1 MKVLACR
8 PGDDQFWIGCDL
20 EEANNIFLPHLSKEA
35 VENYERMVNQIGNH
49 SKEYWNAVM
58 DATETD
64 EIFHAYFNVS
74 RDASIC
80 FPQVPHFPFANL
92 WNGYSPFRKIDTKTI
107 HSLDELK
114 NLKMTYKGIE
124 YDFHEKR

>member
-8 PGDDQFWIGCDL
+8 PGDDQFWIGCNL
-20 EEANNIFLPHLSKEA
+20 EEAMNIFLPLLSQEA
-35 VENYERMVNQIGNH
+35 ILHYKRIVTGQANH
-49 SKEYWNAVM
+49 DAEYRKAVM
-58 DATETD
+58 DATDAD
-64 EIFHAYFNVS
+64 EVFHAYFNVS

-114 NLKMTYKGIE
+114 NLKMTYKGVE
-124 YDFHEKR
+124 YNPHEEC